1 MSTLYHFCHFPY
13 YLKTQN
19 LFCFSVPAST
29 KSSSRKLASASLGIL
44 KGVGLMPN
52 LLSLLGAFD
61 IHEDIPS
68 HISSLLLKL
77 LYRTGFCHG
86 PQFLITSAFFHLDL
100 HHPAAAPLVPNTS
113 LHAESPGLVNSA
125 DYNIQK
131 HKSLKKLLPLNKQG
145 LKKHSVCWEMRN
157 KLS

>member
-29 KSSSRKLASASLGIL
+29 KSSSRKLTSALLGIL
-44 KGVGLMPN
+44 KGVILMPN

-61 IHEDIPS
+61 ISEDIPS
-68 HISSLLLKL
+68 RISSLLLKL
-77 LYRTGFCHG
+77 FCRTGSCHG
-86 PQFLITSAFFHLDL
+86 PQFLIIYAFFHLDL

-113 LHAESPGLVNSA
+113 LHAGSPGLVNSA

-131 HKSLKKLLPLNKQG
+131 HKSLKKLLPLNKRC

>member
-13 YLKTQN
+13 SLKTQN

-29 KSSSRKLASASLGIL
+29 KSSSRKLTSALLSNL

-52 LLSLLGAFD
+52 LLALLGTFNKS
-61 IHEDIPS
+61 EDIPS
-68 HISSLLLKL
+68 CICSLLLKL
-77 LYRTGFCHG
+77 FCRTVSCHG

-100 HHPAAAPLVPNTS
+100 HHPAAAPLVPNAS
-113 LHAESPGLVNSA
+113 LHAGSPGLVNNT

-131 HKSLKKLLPLNKQG
+131 HKSLMKLLPPKQTG
-145 LKKHSVCWEMRN
+145 LKKNTQYVGR
-157 KLS
+157 